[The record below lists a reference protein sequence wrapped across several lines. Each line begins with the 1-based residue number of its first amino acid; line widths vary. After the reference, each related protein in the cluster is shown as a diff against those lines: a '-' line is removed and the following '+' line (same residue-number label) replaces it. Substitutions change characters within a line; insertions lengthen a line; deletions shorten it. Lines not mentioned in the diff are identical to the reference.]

1 MNNKLLASF
10 LPKTLLVAFM
20 LFVGCFAHA
29 EILYVVNSQSR
40 TLSRIDTVS
49 DAVNN
54 SFATLGNV
62 PNKIVVDENYIWSV
76 NSGDN
81 AVQKIS
87 RATGASLTNIHLGN
101 GSNPWDAVK
110 HEDNLYV
117 SGLFTGKVYKVD
129 TISGSVSASVN
140 VGTAPEALLVMGDRL
155 YVSNA
160 GNYAQNYAGSSVS
173 VIDLASF
180 TVVATIPVHKNPQ
193 YLATHNG
200 LLHVSCTGNWT
211 DVGGAICII
220 DPESNSLIH
229 TIEVGGTPG
238 CIWIQGAERA
248 LVADSNGASLFSYN
262 PVSYSLLHGSSN
274 PIANGGSEIVGNGH
288 MVAVLSPAWGGNGTV
303 KLLNTDLSANK
314 QYTVG
319 LMPTDMKLG
328 ISASSNDDLVMQ
340 VSSIAAYPNPVRQGA
355 SLKFA
360 GNESMRGTLNIYNL
374 KGQVVAKYDIN
385 GKSLELPRPNLPS
398 GIYFYRLQD
407 EHNGKQ
413 QCSGKFMVLN

>member
-1 MNNKLLASF
+1 MNNKLSTNF
-10 LPKTLLVAFM
+10 LPKTLLLALM

-40 TLSRIDTVS
+40 TLSRIDTAI

-62 PNKIVVDENYIWSV
+62 PNKIVVDENHVWSV

-87 RATGASLTNIHLGN
+87 RVTGASLGNIHLGN

-110 HEDNLYV
+110 HTDNLYV
-117 SGLFTGKVYKVD
+117 SGLFSGKVYKVD
-129 TISGSVSASVN
+129 TISGSVIASVN
-140 VGTAPEALLVMGDRL
+140 VGTAPEALLVIGDRL

-180 TVVATIPVHKNPQ
+180 SVIATIPVHKNPQ
-193 YLATHNG
+193 YLAEHNG
-200 LLHVSCTGNWT
+200 KLHVSCTGNWT

-248 LVADSNGASLFSYN
+248 LVADSNGANLFSYH
-262 PVSYSLLHGSSN
+262 PGTFDLLHGNSN
-274 PIANGGSEIVGNGH
+274 PIPNGGSEIVGNSN

-303 KLLNTDLSANK
+303 KLLHSDLSDMK

-319 LMPTDMKLG
+319 MMPTDMKLG
-328 ISASSNDDLVMQ
+328 LGSTANDDLVMQ
-340 VSSIAAYPNPVRQGA
+340 VSSITAYPNPVKQGG
-355 SLKFA
+355 SIKLNSQHPMQ
-360 GNESMRGTLNIYNL
+360 GRLNIYNL
-374 KGQVVAKYDIN
+374 KGQKVADYGIN
-385 GKSLELPRPNLPS
+385 AKSLELPTNNLTS
-398 GIYFYRLQD
+398 GIYFYKLQD
-407 EHNGKQ
+407 EHSAKQ
-413 QCSGKFMVLN
+413 HLIGKFIVLN